1 MVHFNRNLHVNG
13 QMNMHGQ
20 IDTAG
25 IDSNPRQQETEMRIA
40 KRIGDVLYAAY
51 PGHLWAVKVHLDQ
64 KTAGAQIS
72 LPVLMGAAT
81 CYAMPLTALLSSPN
95 DLERVVREAGG
106 HILERFRI
114 PRSGIDVAAFLHA
127 REHLSIKS
135 SRDRMPE

>member
-1 MVHFNRNLHVNG
+1 MVHLNRNLHVNG
-13 QMNMHGQ
+13 RMNMHGQ

-25 IDSNPRQQETEMRIA
+25 IDSNPRQQDLEMRFA
-40 KRIGDVLYAAY
+40 KKIGDVLYAAY
-51 PGHLWAVKVHLDQ
+51 PGHLWAVTVHIDA
-64 KTAGAQIS
+64 KTAGAKIS
-72 LPVLMGAAT
+72 LPVLMGAAM
-81 CYAMPLTALLSSPN
+81 CYAMPLTAIVNSPN
-95 DLERVVREAGG
+95 ELEKIVREAGG